1 MKNLLLCFL
10 VSASIIACTNKETKT
25 ELAESAAPAQAETF
39 DKVATE
45 AKLMSM
51 EASWNLSALDKDHG
65 VKFLEEILADDFS
78 WFNDKGE
85 LKNKAEMQ
93 KSRAETKEIKTEV
106 INGDMVLTFYS
117 DNVAIIVGSNVTKGK
132 DEAGKV
138 YTETSFWTDTFMER
152 NGKWQ
157 AIASGSSNQ
166 RVFN

>member
-51 EASWNLSALDKDHG
+51 EASWNLSALDKDQG
-65 VKFLEEILADDFS
+65 VKFLEEIISDDFS
-78 WFNDKGE
+78 RFNANGVKTGKTEE
-85 LKNKAEMQ
+85 LKR
-93 KSRAETKEIKTEV
+93 RAETKGTITEV
-106 INGDMVLTFYS
+106 VNGDMVLTFYS
-117 DNVAIIVGSNVTKGK
+117 DNVATIVGSHVTKGK

-157 AIASGSSNQ
+157 AIGSGSSNQ

>member
-93 KSRAETKEIKTEV
+93 KSRAETKETKTEV

-157 AIASGSSNQ
+157 AIGSGSSNQ

>member
-1 MKNLLLCFL
+1 MKNLLLFL
-10 VSASIIACTNKETKT
+10 FVSASIIACTNKETKT

-39 DKVATE
+39 DKVAIE

-65 VKFLEEILADDFS
+65 VKFLEEIISDDFS
-78 WFNDKGE
+78 QFNASGGKQGKSE
-85 LKNKAEMQ
+85 LL
-93 KSRAETKEIKTEV
+93 KSRAETKETITEV

-117 DNVAIIVGSNVTKGK
+117 DNVATIVGSHVTKGK

-138 YTETSFWTDTFMER
+138 FTNTSFWTDTFMER

-157 AIASGSSNQ
+157 AIASGGSNQ

>member
-1 MKNLLLCFL
+1 
-10 VSASIIACTNKETKT
+10 
-25 ELAESAAPAQAETF
+25 
-39 DKVATE
+39 
-45 AKLMSM
+45 M

-65 VKFLEEILADDFS
+65 VKFLEEIISDDFS
-78 WFNDKGE
+78 QFNASGGKQGKSE
-85 LKNKAEMQ
+85 LL
-93 KSRAETKEIKTEV
+93 KSRAETKETITEV

-117 DNVAIIVGSNVTKGK
+117 DNVATIVGSNVTKGK

-157 AIASGSSNQ
+157 AIASGGSNQ

>member
-51 EASWNLSALDKDHG
+51 EASWNLSALDKDQG

-93 KSRAETKEIKTEV
+93 KSRAETKGTITEV
-106 INGDMVLTFYS
+106 VNGDMVLTFYS
-117 DNVAIIVGSNVTKGK
+117 DNVATIVGSHVTKGK

-138 YTETSFWTDTFMER
+138 YTSTSFWTDTYMER

>member
-1 MKNLLLCFL
+1 
-10 VSASIIACTNKETKT
+10 
-25 ELAESAAPAQAETF
+25 
-39 DKVATE
+39 
-45 AKLMSM
+45 
-51 EASWNLSALDKDHG
+51 
-65 VKFLEEILADDFS
+65 
-78 WFNDKGE
+78 
-85 LKNKAEMQ
+85 MQ
-93 KSRAETKEIKTEV
+93 KSRAETKETKTEV

-157 AIASGSSNQ
+157 AIGSGSSNQ

>member
-1 MKNLLLCFL
+1 MKNLLLFL
-10 VSASIIACTNKETKT
+10 FVSASIIACTNQETKT
-25 ELAESAAPAQAETF
+25 ALAESAAPAQAETF
-39 DKVATE
+39 DKVAIE

-65 VKFLEEILADDFS
+65 VKFLEEIISDDFS
-78 WFNDKGE
+78 RFNADGVKTGKTEE
-85 LKNKAEMQ
+85 LKR
-93 KSRAETKEIKTEV
+93 RAEPKGTITEV

-117 DNVAIIVGSNVTKGK
+117 DNVATIVGSHVTKGR

-138 YTETSFWTDTFMER
+138 YTETSFWTDTYMER